1 MLTHTTCARYVNW
14 MSAHDPAN
22 PEAQQMLA
30 LIAKL
35 ATGNFSQNFTEN
47 EIRLMAKMRGQ
58 KEVILSIL
66 YAEIEKVVPINEQGS
81 EKINNLLRMV
91 EKICD

>member
-1 MLTHTTCARYVNW
+1 MDE
-14 MSAHDPAN
+14 HDPTN

-35 ATGNFSQNFTEN
+35 ATGQFTQNYTKE
-47 EIRLMAKMRGQ
+47 EIQLLAKMRGQ
-58 KEVILSIL
+58 KEMILSIL
-66 YAEIEKVVPINEQGS
+66 YAEIEKVVPINERGN

-91 EKICD
+91 EKICE

>member
-1 MLTHTTCARYVNW
+1 MDGY
-14 MSAHDPAN
+14 DPNN

-35 ATGNFSQNFTEN
+35 ATGKFSQNYTKE
-47 EIRLMAKMRGQ
+47 EIRLLTKMREQ
-58 KEVILSIL
+58 KELILAIL
-66 YAEIEKVVPINEQGS
+66 YSEIEKVVPINERGN

-91 EKICD
+91 EKICE